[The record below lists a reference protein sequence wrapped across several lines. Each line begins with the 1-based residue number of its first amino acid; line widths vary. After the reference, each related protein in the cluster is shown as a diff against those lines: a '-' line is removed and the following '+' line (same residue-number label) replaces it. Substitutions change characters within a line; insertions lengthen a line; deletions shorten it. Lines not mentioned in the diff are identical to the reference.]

1 MFVFEESTRRYA
13 IDRKG
18 QGRKEV
24 IYLRVADVSCT
35 RGVRES
41 TRLSHGGPCSRV
53 PWHAIYEE
61 EQQLELNIAFTITSQ
76 GIDGLFYYNTVAII
90 YICKDYNRFIIFKP
104 YFKPILHSDL
114 LSNIAGIGTVIF
126 KVDIIVEL

>member
-1 MFVFEESTRRYA
+1 MIKRHNIMSWDGGSGYKTYVFEESTRRYA

-41 TRLSHGGPCSRV
+41 TGLSYRGPCGGV
-53 PWHAIYEE
+53 P
-61 EQQLELNIAFTITSQ
+61 
-76 GIDGLFYYNTVAII
+76 
-90 YICKDYNRFIIFKP
+90 
-104 YFKPILHSDL
+104 
-114 LSNIAGIGTVIF
+114 
-126 KVDIIVEL
+126 